1 MLITFNDVTGVEPN
15 LPALYKKND
24 RVYLVSKIDKSD
36 HTCKAVVLHSPRFSE
51 IGDSDGFLSLDNLI
65 ALPIGYK
72 ITFEQT
78 A

>member
-1 MLITFNDVTGVEPN
+1 MRITFNDVTGVEPA

-24 RVYLVSKIDKSD
+24 RVYLVSKIDELD
-36 HTCKAVVLHSPRFSE
+36 HTCKAVILHSPKLSE
-51 IGDSDGFLSLDNLI
+51 IGNSDNFLSLDNLI
-65 ALPIGYK
+65 ALPVGYK